1 MTRPQSPRIS
11 RRALLLSSAAAAGVG
26 ATLVVASPASAA
38 PNYSVIP
45 RLPGEISR
53 TDTVV
58 SRFGKKKYEII
69 DVNIPGDRISG
80 DRARLFVP
88 HSAKPGS
95 SVSMI
100 WYYHA
105 SGSTY
110 AALSGAY
117 QYSADQAVDQGL
129 VSICPNYGGT
139 QYTNPVALAA
149 QTKAAAWATS
159 VWTVSASLLRSN
171 SGGGTLLAWAYGKRM
186 VPAIRGAYHASGSFD
201 MEDLSRRDPSRILPV
216 YGNDPAALRAANPL
230 RLPES
235 AWAGARLRVTGSSE
249 DKIMPLEMH
258 GGRFYRR
265 ALPLAKEATIYVHS
279 GKDERGDDAPNGHV
293 VPPITNSD
301 MLTTF
306 QRWLREGP
314 A

>member
-1 MTRPQSPRIS
+1 MTRSPSPRIS

-53 TDTVV
+53 TDTAT
-58 SRFGKKKYEII
+58 SRVGRKKYEVI
-69 DVNIPGDRISG
+69 DVVISG

-88 HSAKPGS
+88 HSAKPGTA
-95 SVSMI
+95 VSMI

-105 SGSTY
+105 SGSNY

-129 VSICPNYGGT
+129 VSICPNYGGSL
-139 QYTNPVALAA
+139 YTNPVALAA
-149 QTKAAAWATS
+149 QTKAAAWVTS

-201 MEDLSRRDPSRILPV
+201 MEDLSRRDPSRVLPI
-216 YGNDPAALRAANPL
+216 YGNDPAAVRAANPL

-249 DKIMPLEMH
+249 DELVPLEMH

-265 ALPLAKEATIYVHS
+265 ALPQAKEATIVVHS
-279 GKDERGDDAPNGHV
+279 GEDRPNGHT
-293 VPPITNSD
+293 VPSSTNAD

-306 QRWLREGP
+306 ARWLREGP